1 MMKKAVLLACAA
13 LTGVSVAFGGLIS
26 EEPGEVSVSGQYW
39 MPTSVEDLFDFGL
52 GANVSYREWFRFPW
66 GAGVN
71 LGLGWW
77 QVNEDSKGFKYGA
90 LTDYEGDVMTIPLGA
105 SLYFNLIDW
114 DNWNVILGTGLQYM
128 FVDSSVSVF
137 NNEEAVK
144 RRQDVDIGGALL
156 WNIGGEYEYM
166 VAENIYVVGGL
177 GYQIDLVKAD
187 TDYDGGSLRDTSF
200 EAFYL
205 QLGCKMLF

>member
-1 MMKKAVLLACAA
+1 
-13 LTGVSVAFGGLIS
+13 
-26 EEPGEVSVSGQYW
+26 
-39 MPTSVEDLFDFGL
+39 
-52 GANVSYREWFRFPW
+52 
-66 GAGVN
+66 
-71 LGLGWW
+71 
-77 QVNEDSKGFKYGA
+77 
-90 LTDYEGDVMTIPLGA
+90 
-105 SLYFNLIDW
+105 
-114 DNWNVILGTGLQYM
+114 M